1 MVGGS
6 NHQPV
11 GGGLRGVLLRGYVLE
26 KSWPRVSIRSPLPLY
41 FLVRHL
47 WVGARERA
55 VNASGL
61 ARRRRNDKELSSSTF
76 ETVSKSGC
84 RQTDSFR
91 LGHEHTHTHRLYF
104 KPAGASAAAVT
115 PATLMVQLR
124 TGSAV
129 RPTALHGLN
138 AGRYVLMSKGTS
150 GSGAVAFW
158 DLFIPGALSSEAIV
172 PTR

>member
-91 LGHEHTHTHRLYF
+91 LGHEHTHTPTLFQAGWRLGGRCY
-104 KPAGASAAAVT
+104 ACNIN
-115 PATLMVQLR
+115 
-124 TGSAV
+124 GSATYRVSGQTNRTSWLERRSV
-129 RPTALHGLN
+129 RLDVEGNIGIRCCGILGSLHPG
-138 AGRYVLMSKGTS
+138 
-150 GSGAVAFW
+150 GA
-158 DLFIPGALSSEAIV
+158 EQ
-172 PTR
+172 